1 MAAAGTPAQLHS
13 KFNCSSPSR
22 VRSLLVS
29 FFIPKWTTFLC
40 LAASPVPCS
49 LEDPYFSELNPTVA
63 HRWFI
68 FQLDAVENTD
78 TKDVFLFFFSCSA
91 YLQFCQ
97 NSLLSRK
104 KKTLITRYSV
114 YPVGEIHVAGASF
127 IFTLRGNQVGGIPMH
142 SERISWEFWHLHAG
156 ILKE

>member
-78 TKDVFLFFFSCSA
+78 TKDVFFFFFRVLPTFNSANTRSSQGKKNPYHTLQCLPSGRDTCSRGKL
-91 YLQFCQ
+91 Y
-97 NSLLSRK
+97 
-104 KKTLITRYSV
+104 
-114 YPVGEIHVAGASF
+114 IH
-127 IFTLRGNQVGGIPMH
+127 LRGNQVGGIPMH